1 MPWATL
7 CEDMFSLRNV
17 EKRFGDLT
25 AVAGVDLEVPGGGTL
40 ALIGAS
46 GCGKSTVLRLMLGLE
61 VPDRGE
67 VLFDGNPVG
76 EDNVESIRQQV
87 GYVIQE
93 GGLFPHLNTDDNI
106 GLLARHQGWTPLR
119 RRERVEELCA
129 LTHFPESGLE
139 RRPAQLSGGQR
150 QRVALMRALML
161 DPQVILMDEPLGALD
176 PLIRFDLQNE
186 LLEIFSRLQKT
197 VVLVT
202 HDLNEADFLADELVL
217 MRDGA
222 IEQRGD
228 LDALR
233 SAPASDFVALFLRA
247 QHQMEAGASGRSPE

>member
-7 CEDMFSLRNV
+7 CGTMFSLRNV
-17 EKRFGDLT
+17 EKRFDDLT
-25 AVAGVDLEVPGGGTL
+25 AVTGFDLEVPTGETL

-67 VLFDGNPVG
+67 IHFAGSPVG
-76 EDNVESIRQQV
+76 ADNVENIRQQV

-93 GGLFPHLNTDDNI
+93 GGLFPHLNTVDNI
-106 GLLARHQGWTPLR
+106 GLLARHQCWTP
-119 RRERVEELCA
+119 ERIRDRVQQLCE

-186 LLEIFSRLQKT
+186 LLEIFSWLEKT

-217 MRDGA
+217 MREGT

-228 LDALR
+228 LDSLR

-247 QHQMEAGASGRSPE
+247 QHQMESAANQRSPE